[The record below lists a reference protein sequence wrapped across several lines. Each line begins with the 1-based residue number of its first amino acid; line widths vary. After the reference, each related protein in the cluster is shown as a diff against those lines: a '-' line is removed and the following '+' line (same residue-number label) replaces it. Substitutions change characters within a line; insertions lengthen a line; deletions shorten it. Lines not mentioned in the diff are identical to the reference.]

1 MSNNEVSVIN
11 LMFTVCNYRQNV
23 IKSTV
28 SEFLYRLVVF
38 GVLESLGQGKTT
50 AIVTA
55 RNIR

>member
-1 MSNNEVSVIN
+1 MPNNEVSVIN
-11 LMFTVCNYRQNV
+11 LMFIVCNYRQNV

-28 SEFLYRLVVF
+28 SEFLYLVVF

-55 RNIR
+55 RNSR